1 MIFRRDPK
9 ITFTTYPHLKDIIPD
24 PVPARTVMPE
34 WFKRLKPFVNDN
46 PKDRTIKRCPPFIDI
61 LQTGWLIGAPADIY
75 INITNNGADVEWQT
89 DFTETVFEEHSHAQI
104 VGHSKIPKPP
114 LKFINYWQI
123 TTPPGWSCM
132 FVPPVNRDLQYFE
145 AISGIVDTDKYFEYI
160 NFPGFLIPTEGTI
173 MIPRGE
179 PIVQVI
185 PFKRG
190 FSKKAE
196 IRAMN
201 QKELDKLDLTR
212 RRRSSKN
219 SLYRDTMWV
228 KK

>member
-9 ITFTTYPHLKDIIPD
+9 ITFTTLPELKDVIPD

-34 WFKRLKPFVNDN
+34 WFKRLKPFHSESQQS
-46 PKDRTIKRCPPFIDI
+46 KTIKRCPPFLDI

-75 INITNNGADVEWQT
+75 LEITNGGANVSWNTEWNN
-89 DFTETVFEEHSHAQI
+89 TVFEEHSHAQI
-104 VGHSKIPKPP
+104 TGHPEIPKPP
-114 LKFINYWQI
+114 LKFLNYWQI

-132 FVPPVNRDLQYFE
+132 FTPPINRELKYFE
-145 AISGIVDTDKYFEYI
+145 AISGIVDTDKYFEFI
-160 NFPGFLIPTEGTI
+160 NFPGFLIPTEGSI

-185 PFKRG
+185 PFKRD

-201 QKELDKLDLTR
+201 EKELEKLDFTR
-212 RRRSSKN
+212 RRRGSKN